1 MAGERSNLPQCRK
14 AVVVEAGL
22 DNRDVLIFLAPV
34 KPGALAKL
42 VGLEEEGAGRDV
54 NAAHRI
60 DVTCVHVVKPQPIS
74 TKEFQVLTRIELWL
88 ELAGY
93 QIAGQ
98 RMRARVKNVEALV

>member
-22 DNRDVLIFLAPV
+22 DDRDVLVFLAPV
-34 KPGALAKL
+34 KPGALAEL
-42 VGLEEEGAGRDV
+42 VGLEEEVSGRDV

-60 DVTCVHVVKPQPIS
+60 DITRMHVVKPQPIP

-88 ELAGY
+88 KLAGY

-98 RMRARVKNVEALV
+98 RMRARVEHIKALV